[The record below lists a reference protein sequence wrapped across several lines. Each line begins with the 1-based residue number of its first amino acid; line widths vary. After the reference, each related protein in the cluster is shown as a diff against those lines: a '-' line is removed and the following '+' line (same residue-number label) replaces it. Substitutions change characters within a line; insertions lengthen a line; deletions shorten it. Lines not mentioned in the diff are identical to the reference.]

1 MSAFREA
8 PLPDGRPGPLSL
20 RRILAAW
27 FAVLAPVLFAM
38 ALQHAQAGW
47 IVFLPGGVCVVASVL
62 LCLFTTLADLKEI
75 AVSLAKAKA
84 GAP

>member
-38 ALQHAQAGW
+38 ALRHAQAGW
-47 IVFLPGGVCVVASVL
+47 IVFLPGGVCVLAAL
-62 LCLFTTLADLKEI
+62 LLLFFTTWADVAAL
-75 AVSLAKAKA
+75 VSAAKAR
-84 GAP
+84 P